1 MNQLTNLITSDAID
15 ELKSSSKLLQH
26 SDSRKKWS
34 RICLHDSPD
43 ELLHLMIIAIA
54 PLGQIPFHY
63 STRTRPIHYLSLNDQ
78 IEISIMDTIDSNEIT
93 TYILADN
100 LFSVSTNA
108 KYARSMR
115 NFTQETCCFLEV
127 TMGPHISS
135 ETIYL

>member
-1 MNQLTNLITSDAID
+1 
-15 ELKSSSKLLQH
+15 
-26 SDSRKKWS
+26 
-34 RICLHDSPD
+34 
-43 ELLHLMIIAIA
+43 MIIAIA

-63 STRTRPIHYLSLNDQ
+63 STRTHCTLLSLNDQ